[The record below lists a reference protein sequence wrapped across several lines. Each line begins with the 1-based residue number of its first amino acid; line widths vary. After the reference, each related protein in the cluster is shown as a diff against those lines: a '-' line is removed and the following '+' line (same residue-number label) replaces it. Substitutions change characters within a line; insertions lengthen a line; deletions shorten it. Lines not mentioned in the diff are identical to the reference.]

1 MNTWGYLISIAAL
14 LLLAG
19 VMLYARFASRS
30 KGKSL
35 HHPPVEWGLS
45 HEAASQAPLAEK
57 KRQEASSAL
66 SVGAV
71 LKIETACKVAGET
84 RDRDYLDEL
93 QEAAAGLAKLMRSSP
108 VARTEPVVY
117 APLSEALPEDP
128 ASGEDELDSVMAD
141 LEDVVAQD
149 SEVDLPESADAEV
162 EVSAT
167 DLASVPEQVVLPTV
181 EEAPSELA
189 AEIAEER
196 GEVSEELTIVEEAGF
211 TVAEPVVAAE
221 ESDPVLDDELAP
233 VRSLAELLGENVA
246 EQFSRIDE
254 ALDVLESLVLTL
266 EAGLSSL
273 AQLESDEL
281 AEIPGEEEEGRVAEA
296 A

>member
-45 HEAASQAPLAEK
+45 HGAASQAPLAEK

-149 SEVDLPESADAEV
+149 SEVDLPESADAED
-162 EVSAT
+162 EVNAT

>member
-1 MNTWGYLISIAAL
+1 
-14 LLLAG
+14 
-19 VMLYARFASRS
+19 
-30 KGKSL
+30 
-35 HHPPVEWGLS
+35 
-45 HEAASQAPLAEK
+45 
-57 KRQEASSAL
+57 
-66 SVGAV
+66 
-71 LKIETACKVAGET
+71 
-84 RDRDYLDEL
+84 
-93 QEAAAGLAKLMRSSP
+93 
-108 VARTEPVVY
+108 
-117 APLSEALPEDP
+117 
-128 ASGEDELDSVMAD
+128 
-141 LEDVVAQD
+141 
-149 SEVDLPESADAEV
+149 PESADAEV
-162 EVSAT
+162 EVNAT